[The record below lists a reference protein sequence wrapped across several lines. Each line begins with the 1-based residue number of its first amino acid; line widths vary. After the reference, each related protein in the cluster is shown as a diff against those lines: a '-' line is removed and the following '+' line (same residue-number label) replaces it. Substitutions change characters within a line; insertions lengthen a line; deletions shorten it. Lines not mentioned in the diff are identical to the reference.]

1 MNHAICWNGQEHCVS
16 RNAIRKSKIELSTN
30 LQDAY
35 QQIETIEEV

>member
-1 MNHAICWNGQEHCVS
+1 MTVLAAVYKYMNLYQHQ
-16 RNAIRKSKIELSTN
+16 SKIALSAN